1 MSLQE
6 KREKDACR
14 LQPGLTRVSCT
25 WLFSA
30 KREEAKDLQASV
42 KQTIAHLLGKSKT
55 FRQIPVFRITF
66 SVQEIEAE
74 GLKSTPSQKTKGIKR
89 TGIKELVSVGGWEM
103 CFTELI
109 VQIGKLSQGLQ
120 LRVESGGLESQM
132 AASVYT
138 EQTVLVGLPLRAR
151 AWERE
156 RI

>member
-14 LQPGLTRVSCT
+14 FQPGLTLVSCT

-42 KQTIAHLLGKSKT
+42 KQTIAHLLEKSKT

-89 TGIKELVSVGGWEM
+89 TGIKELVSGGA
-103 CFTELI
+103 
-109 VQIGKLSQGLQ
+109 GKCVSLN
-120 LRVESGGLESQM
+120 
-132 AASVYT
+132 
-138 EQTVLVGLPLRAR
+138 
-151 AWERE
+151 
-156 RI
+156 